1 MNNKYPHEVLTT
13 SKRGKVEVRSL
24 IDQGRFVRYE
34 YIDPESG
41 EKTEN
46 KIKLVLVLEGGMEE
60 CFIIPTKDKRKLL
73 IPVAAKGPRKIWDG
87 KANQPVE
94 L

>member
-1 MNNKYPHEVLTT
+1 MNKKYPDEVLTT
-13 SKRGKVEVRSL
+13 SKKGKVEVRSL

-46 KIKLVLVLEGGMEE
+46 KVKLVLVLEDGMEE
-60 CFIIPTKDKRKLL
+60 YFVIPMKDKRNLL

-87 KANQPVE
+87 KAGEPME